1 MGGNS
6 KSFDQIQW
14 PKFWNLVTKLSKPI
28 DKFENL
34 EIEFVIR
41 FKWICLFW
49 FVWVVEGM
57 ANSMLAIEVM
67 ENDDWLETQ

>member
-6 KSFDQIQW
+6 KSLDQIQW
-14 PKFWNLVTKLSKPI
+14 TKFWNLTTKLSKPI

-34 EIEFVIR
+34 EIEFVIKS
-41 FKWICLFW
+41 KWICLFW
-49 FVWVVEGM
+49 FVWVIKGM
-57 ANSMLAIEVM
+57 ENSMVATKVM